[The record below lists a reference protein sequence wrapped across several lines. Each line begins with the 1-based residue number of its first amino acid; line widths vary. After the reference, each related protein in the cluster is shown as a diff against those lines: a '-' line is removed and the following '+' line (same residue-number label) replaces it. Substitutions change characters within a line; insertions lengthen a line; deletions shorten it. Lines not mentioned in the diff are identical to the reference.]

1 MKSFY
6 SGFVDVAVAI
16 ATGSAVAQGQSPVKL
31 KLANRLER
39 KRLAVVLE
47 EDVPVDEP
55 RTRSSPSS
63 PARKSVT
70 CGDMPAMQQ
79 QQGLMMKEVQQN
91 QINPMPALQ
100 QHQQGLMI
108 KDVQG
113 VVGMQQIKDN
123 PMPAMQQDLMVK
135 EVQGVVGLQQ
145 NQNNPMSIPFCSA
158 SQSLSVSRGNT
169 NTAAMSAMMTSY
181 GSMMGQMAK
190 GMLEGVGPQLM
201 SMLQNFQ
208 VEYYVGEY
216 NLANVYLLRSPLLL
230 EVSL

>member
-16 ATGSAVAQGQSPVKL
+16 ATGSAIAQGQSPVKV

-63 PARKSVT
+63 SPARKSLT

-79 QQGLMMKEVQQN
+79 QQGLMMK
-91 QINPMPALQ
+91 
-100 QHQQGLMI
+100 
-108 KDVQG
+108 DVQG
-113 VVGMQQIKDN
+113 VVGMQQNQDK
-123 PMPAMQQDLMVK
+123 PMPAMQQQQDLMMK

-169 NTAAMSAMMTSY
+169 NTEAMSAMMTSY

-201 SMLQNFQ
+201 SMLQNSQ
-208 VEYYVGEY
+208 VEYYLGEY

-230 EVSL
+230 KVSL

>member
-1 MKSFY
+1 M
-6 SGFVDVAVAI
+6 AVAI

-79 QQGLMMKEVQQN
+79 QQGLMMKEVQ
-91 QINPMPALQ
+91 
-100 QHQQGLMI
+100 
-108 KDVQG
+108 
-113 VVGMQQIKDN
+113 QQIKDN

-208 VEYYVGEY
+208 VQYYVGEY